1 MTTEEIDSEIVRL
14 LLEYLGGQPRPD
26 FSSGGYG
33 SIRWGGEENVG
44 RHYPTLRVTLENL
57 QKYLLSRKE

>member
-33 SIRWGGEENVG
+33 SIR
-44 RHYPTLRVTLENL
+44 
-57 QKYLLSRKE
+57 